1 MDADW
6 SIELGRNDPVLEFP
20 WSSEDGSQQFV
31 DLSYDLASLDRI
43 PEGRQY
49 RELAA
54 FLHAVNAPSSPWITT
69 KCDVWFE
76 RELAEA
82 EQIYDAEMKMCS
94 YIDLVRRER
103 GERFSFELHENFVK
117 HATSVLQRTTDEAM
131 ACEFVARRCWYHC
144 EDPPAS
150 EPGPG
155 FYVTLYLF
163 GYGNDEPHARGY
175 WNEALTRVASVL
187 VSPLG

>member
-31 DLSYDLASLDRI
+31 DLSYDLTSLDRI

-54 FLHAVNAPSSPWITT
+54 FLRAVNAPSSPWITT

-82 EQIYDAEMKMCS
+82 EQI
-94 YIDLVRRER
+94 
-103 GERFSFELHENFVK
+103 
-117 HATSVLQRTTDEAM
+117 
-131 ACEFVARRCWYHC
+131 
-144 EDPPAS
+144 
-150 EPGPG
+150 
-155 FYVTLYLF
+155 
-163 GYGNDEPHARGY
+163 
-175 WNEALTRVASVL
+175 
-187 VSPLG
+187 